1 MADLRTTY
9 LGLDLAHPIV
19 ASASPLA
26 STLDGVRSLEDGG
39 AAAIVLPSLFEQQIR
54 WENEAL
60 DALSALGA
68 DSVGEVQSYFPVP
81 TGFVVGPDGYL
92 DLVRSAKAAV
102 RVPVIASLNAVTPE
116 GWTGYAHAIAQA
128 GADALELNVF
138 YIPADLAA
146 TGRDVEQ
153 GYEDIVRMV
162 CGGDLPLPVAV
173 KLSPFFSATGEM
185 AQRLVGAGAS
195 GLVLF
200 NRFYQPDFD
209 LARLDVTPTL
219 DLSSPGEIRLPLLWI
234 AVLHGRLPASLA
246 ASTGVRTAD
255 EVVKYVL
262 AGADVVMT
270 TSALLHHGPAHI
282 RTLVDGLSAW
292 LDRKGVS
299 SVAQVRGSMSQRHV
313 ADPTAFERANYIR
326 VLQSWKATAV

>member
-81 TGFVVGPDGYL
+81 TGFVVGPDAYL

-102 RVPVIASLNAVTPE
+102 GVPVIASLNAVTPE
-116 GWTGYAHAIAQA
+116 GWTGYARAIAQA

-162 CGGDLPLPVAV
+162 CEALPLPVAV

-185 AQRLVGAGAS
+185 AQRLIGAGAS

-209 LARLDVTPTL
+209 LARLEVTPTL
-219 DLSSPGEIRLPLLWI
+219 ELSSPGEIRLPLLWI

-270 TSALLHHGPAHI
+270 TSALLHHGPAHA

-292 LDRKGVS
+292 LDRKGLS